1 MTPRPERR
9 KPRNGNRGER
19 NLVAGKENNR
29 AVLAPIVSIQPG
41 VGFMA
46 VRQPVGA
53 SMACP

>member
-1 MTPRPERR
+1 LRCT
-9 KPRNGNRGER
+9 
-19 NLVAGKENNR
+19 
-29 AVLAPIVSIQPG
+29 VSIQPG

>member
-1 MTPRPERR
+1 MVKEGFHVLTYKKGRSRPEPR
-9 KPRNGNRGER
+9 KSFCE
-19 NLVAGKENNR
+19 
-29 AVLAPIVSIQPG
+29 VSIQPG